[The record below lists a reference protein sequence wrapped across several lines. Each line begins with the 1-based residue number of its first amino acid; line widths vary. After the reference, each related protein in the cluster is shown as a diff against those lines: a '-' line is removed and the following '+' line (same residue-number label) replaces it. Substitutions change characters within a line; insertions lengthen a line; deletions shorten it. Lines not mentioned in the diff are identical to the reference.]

1 MGFIYNPIF
10 FTDFYAK
17 GDDDLYVLL
26 DETKYMN
33 YLNLN

>member
-17 GDDDLYVLL
+17 GNDLYVLL

>member
-17 GDDDLYVLL
+17 GGDDFSVGWNKIYELF
-26 DETKYMN
+26 KSK
-33 YLNLN
+33 LN